1 MLPLITAIDLLLVL
15 LVILLSIG
23 MLIALILEANPNAD
37 LTEQLSLASL

>member
-1 MLPLITAIDLLLVL
+1 MLPLMPIIDLLLVL